1 MNDFSKNRVL
11 ALYKILTTYTDE
23 QHQISMQDILL
34 YMESEG
40 YSCSEDSILRYIKQ
54 LRNELGVDVISSRGR
69 NARYFIGTRL
79 LEKEEMKLIIDSVNA
94 SNFIEKSI
102 ATQMIDK
109 LKSTMSTYDAEDLD
123 RTDAKYKWIGKLYP
137 AVFTDDYKIILMSV
151 SKFMKRNS
159 ILIDSSYEFLNSDLI
174 ENAVIVIDEFDATK
188 DTIQSELIEKSL
200 AMQEDYIQLFRQIY
214 RTLNPNDFSSSM
226 RQAMD
231 KVEKSGNRNT
241 FTTLMDE
248 ARKIAE
254 NYHVRLSIKTKED
267 LVNQRQI
274 FLFNDGS
281 FHTVLEEGAQYIR
294 SSLNKEDNRIDVF
307 FEGKDD
313 FFKNRNKE
321 KDIVLYSLLREIN
334 VFLLHFRLFSIE
346 WARNYM
352 EIINSSRSGI
362 MDAMN
367 LENAISTILKR
378 LELTNKQLNR
388 YYIGNEKEV
397 GGILLG
403 QFAGGIIYEV
413 TEMACINSLHSTR
426 IHYRR
431 DVKKAQSIINKR
443 WRETNGEINY
453 LGEWHTHPNM
463 FATPSTTDMESLSAI
478 MDKVGNVLPV
488 VMLLILGANNKT
500 SLNVRKE
507 NVNYACIFD
516 R

>member
-1 MNDFSKNRVL
+1 
-11 ALYKILTTYTDE
+11 
-23 QHQISMQDILL
+23 
-34 YMESEG
+34 
-40 YSCSEDSILRYIKQ
+40 
-54 LRNELGVDVISSRGR
+54 
-69 NARYFIGTRL
+69 
-79 LEKEEMKLIIDSVNA
+79 
-94 SNFIEKSI
+94 
-102 ATQMIDK
+102 
-109 LKSTMSTYDAEDLD
+109 
-123 RTDAKYKWIGKLYP
+123 
-137 AVFTDDYKIILMSV
+137 
-151 SKFMKRNS
+151 MKRNS

-378 LELTNKQLNR
+378 LELTNKQRDLLMGETCQMIRNNR
-388 YYIGNEKEV
+388 E
-397 GGILLG
+397 
-403 QFAGGIIYEV
+403 
-413 TEMACINSLHSTR
+413 
-426 IHYRR
+426 
-431 DVKKAQSIINKR
+431 
-443 WRETNGEINY
+443 
-453 LGEWHTHPNM
+453 
-463 FATPSTTDMESLSAI
+463 
-478 MDKVGNVLPV
+478 
-488 VMLLILGANNKT
+488 LIL
-500 SLNVRKE
+500 E
-507 NVNYACIFD
+507 D
-516 R
+516 RSFYQVGMEYYEFEDNDSHHDNTNLKFVKVYDTPEKSCYTLQGKQLCLGYRQLLKLIQLLEIMI